1 MVKNIT
7 FLENI
12 QIEQGY
18 PKFDEWVKGYIKESE
33 VWSAIDPKYLYE

>member
-1 MVKNIT
+1 M
-7 FLENI
+7 

-18 PKFDEWVKGYIKESE
+18 RNFDKWVKGEIKESE